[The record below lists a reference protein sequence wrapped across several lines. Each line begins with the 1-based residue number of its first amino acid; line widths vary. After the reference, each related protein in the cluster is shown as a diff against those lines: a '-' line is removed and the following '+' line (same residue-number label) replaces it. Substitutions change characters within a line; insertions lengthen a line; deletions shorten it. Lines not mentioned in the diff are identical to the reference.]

1 MVTPRSQVCLN
12 SSMLG
17 ASLPST
23 FWEPPVLFKVLF
35 LRLEWQVRLQPKAIS
50 WSTCYQYFILVSL
63 LTDQTYGLVASHHS
77 LLKCH
82 PRNQCLSKFRQSIAT
97 KKVESLE
104 QVKKKGEIILSM
116 LSLESHYASLSV
128 SFFRS
133 RKKRAG
139 TKRLPLNSENKPLH
153 V

>member
-1 MVTPRSQVCLN
+1 MVTPRNQVCLN

-77 LLKCH
+77 LLKFH
-82 PRNQCLSKFRQSIAT
+82 PRNQCHSKFRQSIAT

-104 QVKKKGEIILSM
+104 QVKKKRWNNSIFAVIRV
-116 LSLESHYASLSV
+116 SLRIV
-128 SFFRS
+128 IGFVFSFSQKACRYKKATVKFR
-133 RKKRAG
+133 K
-139 TKRLPLNSENKPLH
+139 
-153 V
+153 